1 MIGVSEQ
8 AGDEVQSYA
17 GPNHDSHGNGFC
29 VFITLFQESW
39 EATESFKAGQWHD
52 LLSICEVSTENFME
66 NGSKSREGECVG
78 GHLFRLKDD
87 SGIGEK

>member
-39 EATESFKAGQWHD
+39 EATESFKAGQ
-52 LLSICEVSTENFME
+52 
-66 NGSKSREGECVG
+66 
-78 GHLFRLKDD
+78 
-87 SGIGEK
+87 